1 MSESDAFDLVQLAFW
16 VILKGSGPAVGAA
29 MLVGIIVALIQALTQ
44 VQEMTLTFIP
54 KIIAIFVAL
63 ALTGSF
69 IGEQML
75 TFTQNVYSRIER
87 GF

>member
-44 VQEMTLTFIP
+44 VQEMTLTFSP